1 MLLNGRSGQQQE
13 KLAKLRKLQ
22 NDLGV
27 RSRTD
32 DLTNLANR
40 GWLEEQLQERF
51 NQSREQGGTLFVVFI
66 DPDYF
71 KVINDEHGH

>member
-1 MLLNGRSGQQQE
+1 M
-13 KLAKLRKLQ
+13 ATLRKRQ

-27 RSRTD
+27 RSLTD
-32 DLTNLANR
+32 ALTNLANR

-51 NQSREQGGTLFVVFI
+51 NQSREQGATLLMVFI
-66 DPDYF
+66 DLDYF